1 MSCDTPVIHLISRLP
16 SWPPGKCTHPRPFVP
31 IYHPPSCDLILPDL
45 ARVRPTLPLP
55 HYSTHAHCHHLCLS
69 AVPCQPHR
77 QLSVLP
83 PSPLPSLPHHHHYP
97 TPAAVQQGQVGHRVL
112 ICNPLP
118 FVSSPGPSWR
128 REREREEALRRGE
141 NAQLS
146 SCHTH
151 THSSTQQSRRESPRG
166 REGGCRISLLS
177 TDTGVWWGSVHES
190 FQL

>member
-45 ARVRPTLPLP
+45 ARVRPTPPLP

-83 PSPLPSLPHHHHYP
+83 PSSLPSLPHHHHYP

-128 REREREEALRRGE
+128 RERERERGGSPTRGE
-141 NAQLS
+141 CPIKQLS
-146 SCHTH
+146 HTH
-151 THSSTQQSRRESPRG
+151 TQLNTAEQEREPE
-166 REGGCRISLLS
+166 REGGRLQNQP
-177 TDTGVWWGSVHES
+177 TVHRHRGVVGECT
-190 FQL
+190 